1 MVRQLLTAI
10 IQINNHFNG
19 IGSIY
24 LINVSHLWGAC
35 NWYSYEYCTGVELQE
50 RKQMSAYAFN
60 NNKAQRRQSTPSLQ
74 THTHQNVHWET
85 ACLQALWRLSVTITH
100 SHTPHCECVWESLC
114 LVSSPGSRVAAKV
127 YGHFWK
133 SNKATEPSFP
143 RGRRRRRE
151 EPFLCS
157 SSRLRSV
164 FMPASDPK
172 PMSLCLCPRCS
183 FLPSLKL
190 CLLKFLISS

>member
-114 LVSSPGSRVAAKV
+114 LVSSPGSRVAAKETER
-127 YGHFWK
+127 GTFPLLFF
-133 SNKATEPSFP
+133 KAAECFHARQRPKAHVTLFVSQMFFSAITEAV
-143 RGRRRRRE
+143 
-151 EPFLCS
+151 
-157 SSRLRSV
+157 SV
-164 FMPASDPK
+164 KIPD
-172 PMSLCLCPRCS
+172 
-183 FLPSLKL
+183 
-190 CLLKFLISS
+190 

>member
-1 MVRQLLTAI
+1 MVRQLQTAI

-50 RKQMSAYAFN
+50 RKQVSAYAFN
-60 NNKAQRRQSTPSLQ
+60 NNKAQRRHSTPSLQ
-74 THTHQNVHWET
+74 MYTERQHVCKHYDDYQS
-85 ACLQALWRLSVTITH
+85 Q

-143 RGRRRRRE
+143 RGRWRWRE
-151 EPFLCS
+151 EPFLCC

-164 FMPASDPK
+164 FMPASDPQ
-172 PMSLCLCPRCS
+172 PMSLCLCKCHRCS